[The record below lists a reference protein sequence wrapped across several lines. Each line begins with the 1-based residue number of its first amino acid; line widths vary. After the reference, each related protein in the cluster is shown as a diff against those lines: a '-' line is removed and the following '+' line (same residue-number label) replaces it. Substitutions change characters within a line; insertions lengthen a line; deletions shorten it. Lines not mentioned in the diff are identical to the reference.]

1 MKKLIIGAMML
12 AAVAQMSAAGKL
24 DLKEITKGTFR
35 EATIAAVTPMS
46 DGETYAQI
54 SADGKQI
61 VQYSFKTGKQVA
73 VLFDVE
79 KARGAKLKKIDDYV
93 MSPTGKRLLIQTETK
108 SIYRRSFTAVYYIY
122 HVANNKLEPLSD
134 GGPQQTPVWSPDGEQ
149 VAFVRDN
156 NIHLVKLLY
165 NNAESQVTKDGK
177 FNEVINGIPDW
188 VNEEEF
194 SFNSSMVFTADSRQ
208 IVWIRYDESQVK
220 EFSMPMFHL
229 DAEDKGA
236 YAYTY
241 TRKGAGFHAE
251 PSSGL
256 SACVCRESAE
266 HHVQVDCRG
275 QGGQIYQ
282 RECVCQSCGDRQ
294 APGADQRARR
304 L

>member
-165 NNAESQVTKDGK
+165 NNAESQVTKDG
-177 FNEVINGIPDW
+177 
-188 VNEEEF
+188 
-194 SFNSSMVFTADSRQ
+194 NSMRLSTVFPTGSTRRSSR
-208 IVWIRYDESQVK
+208 S
-220 EFSMPMFHL
+220 
-229 DAEDKGA
+229 
-236 YAYTY
+236 
-241 TRKGAGFHAE
+241 TRRWCSRPTPGKSYGFAMMR
-251 PSSGL
+251 
-256 SACVCRESAE
+256 VR
-266 HHVQVDCRG
+266 
-275 QGGQIYQ
+275 
-282 RECVCQSCGDRQ
+282 
-294 APGADQRARR
+294 
-304 L
+304 